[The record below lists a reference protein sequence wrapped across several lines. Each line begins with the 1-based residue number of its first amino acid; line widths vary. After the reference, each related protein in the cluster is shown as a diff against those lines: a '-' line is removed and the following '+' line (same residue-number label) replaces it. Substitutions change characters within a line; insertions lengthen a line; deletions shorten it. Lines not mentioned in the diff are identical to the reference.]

1 MMSPALQAWALSGAA
16 AVSVGFARFGYALIL
31 PAMQT
36 DLNLSYVQA
45 GWLNTANSLGYL
57 CGALLTLFMVS
68 RTGNRRLFVAGLL
81 ITTLALLANGLT
93 RSFELLTLYRF
104 LAGLGAAGAFICGGV
119 LSGVI
124 STRAIAIFFSGGGM
138 GMLLTGAFL
147 PWLFEF
153 GGAAA
158 WPWAWIA
165 CGLVCIP
172 LSGAALAALRGI
184 EEPSAPGIRSRW
196 PWQPCVIEFTAYFM
210 FGLGYIAYIT
220 FIVAWVRTV
229 PLGQLPMAA
238 ITSIMWTLLGCMT
251 LLGSVLWRRVF
262 NGRRDGVPMA
272 SAMIVL
278 AMGAAL
284 PLAVPNLIGIWLSAA
299 MVGSSVF
306 MVPSAATGFVKTNLP
321 KASWGSA
328 LAVATTLFATGQA
341 IGPVAAGWVSDLTG
355 SLTTGLAVSAAIL
368 AAGAALALMQ
378 RPVPS

>member
-1 MMSPALQAWALSGAA
+1 
-16 AVSVGFARFGYALIL
+16 
-31 PAMQT
+31 
-36 DLNLSYVQA
+36 
-45 GWLNTANSLGYL
+45 
-57 CGALLTLFMVS
+57 
-68 RTGNRRLFVAGLL
+68 
-81 ITTLALLANGLT
+81 
-93 RSFELLTLYRF
+93 
-104 LAGLGAAGAFICGGV
+104 
-119 LSGVI
+119 
-124 STRAIAIFFSGGGM
+124 
-138 GMLLTGAFL
+138 
-147 PWLFEF
+147 
-153 GGAAA
+153 
-158 WPWAWIA
+158 
-165 CGLVCIP
+165 
-172 LSGAALAALRGI
+172 
-184 EEPSAPGIRSRW
+184 
-196 PWQPCVIEFTAYFM
+196 
-210 FGLGYIAYIT
+210 
-220 FIVAWVRTV
+220 
-229 PLGQLPMAA
+229 
-238 ITSIMWTLLGCMT
+238 MT

-378 RPVPS
+378 RPVSS